1 LKYFL
6 TCSATVYVVV
16 NKYIN
21 KTQIYLQVLF
31 GSDIDHYKKKSSII
45 FYILIKIL
53 PDSVLPKC
61 SIRLN
66 LN

>member
-31 GSDIDHYKKKSSII
+31 GSDIDHYKKII
-45 FYILIKIL
+45 HHFPYPNKN
-53 PDSVLPKC
+53 STWFC
-61 SIRLN
+61 TAQMQY
-66 LN
+66 